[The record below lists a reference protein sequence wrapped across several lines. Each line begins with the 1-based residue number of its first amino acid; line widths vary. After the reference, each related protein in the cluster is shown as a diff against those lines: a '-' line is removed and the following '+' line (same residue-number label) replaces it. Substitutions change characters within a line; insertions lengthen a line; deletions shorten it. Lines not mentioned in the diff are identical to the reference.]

1 MVSVKFTSVLKR
13 FFPDL
18 KTESLEADT
27 VGNLI
32 IEIDR
37 KYPGIKNYMVD
48 ETGHLREHVQI
59 YIGEE
64 PVNKDNQLQEKLS
77 SDDKVLIY
85 QAISGG

>member
-1 MVSVKFTSVLKR
+1 MVSVEFTPVLKR
-13 FFPDL
+13 FFPNL
-18 KTESLEADT
+18 KKEMLEADT

-48 ETGHLREHVQI
+48 ETGHLREHVQV

>member
-1 MVSVKFTSVLKR
+1 MVSVEFTPGLKR

-18 KTESLEADT
+18 KKESLEADT

-32 IEIDR
+32 LEIDR
-37 KYPGIKNYMVD
+37 KYPGIKNYIVD
-48 ETGHLREHVQI
+48 ENGHLREHVQV

-64 PVNKDNQLQEKLS
+64 PINKENHLQERLS

>member
-1 MVSVKFTSVLKR
+1 MVSVEFTPVLKR
-13 FFPDL
+13 FFPNL
-18 KTESLEADT
+18 KTENLEADT

-37 KYPGIKNYMVD
+37 KYPGIKNYIVD
-48 ETGHLREHVQI
+48 ETGHLREHVQV

>member
-1 MVSVKFTSVLKR
+1 MVSVEFTPVLKR

-18 KTESLEADT
+18 KTESLEVDT

-48 ETGHLREHVQI
+48 ETGHLRKHVQ
-59 YIGEE
+59 
-64 PVNKDNQLQEKLS
+64 VF
-77 SDDKVLIY
+77 
-85 QAISGG
+85 SGG

>member
-1 MVSVKFTSVLKR
+1 MVSVEFTPVLKR

-18 KTESLEADT
+18 KTESLEVDT

-48 ETGHLREHVQI
+48 ETGHLRKHVQV

-64 PVNKDNQLQEKLS
+64 PVNKDSQLQEKLS

>member
-1 MVSVKFTSVLKR
+1 MVSVEFTPVLKR

-18 KTESLEADT
+18 KTESLEVDT

-85 QAISGG
+85 QAVSGG

>member
-1 MVSVKFTSVLKR
+1 MVSVKFTPVLKR
-13 FFPDL
+13 FFPNL
-18 KTESLEADT
+18 KTERLEADT

-32 IEIDR
+32 TEIDR

-48 ETGHLREHVQI
+48 ESGHLREHVQV

-64 PVNKDNQLQEKLS
+64 PINKDNQLQEKLS